1 MVRTIAGR
9 AVLTYLDRKR
19 TDICLAVVGGILVLL
34 EFNLIT
40 RLAVSVVEKDAHLA
54 GVIL

>member
-1 MVRTIAGR
+1 M
-9 AVLTYLDRKR
+9 TYLDYKR
-19 TDICLAVVGGILVLL
+19 TDICLAVVSGILVLL

-40 RLAVSVVEKDAHLA
+40 RLAVSVVEKDAHLV